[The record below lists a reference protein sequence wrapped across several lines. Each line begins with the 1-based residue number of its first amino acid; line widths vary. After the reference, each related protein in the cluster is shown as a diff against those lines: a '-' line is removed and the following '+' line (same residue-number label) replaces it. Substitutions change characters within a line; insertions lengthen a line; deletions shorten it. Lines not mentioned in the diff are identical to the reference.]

1 MNKFQLSKC
10 LSFIEKVII
19 TVRCI
24 FFAPFIVLMPKP
36 VCFFFKKSINWRTHK
51 DDSVIHREISKT
63 FYQSDM
69 PCGRTFVNQSPV
81 HFKLKQET
89 KPVTH
94 AGTLTHAYTGI
105 SSWQFPGSV
114 SQGPVN
120 KPYSRDL
127 TAILC

>member
-1 MNKFQLSKC
+1 M
-10 LSFIEKVII
+10 
-19 TVRCI
+19 
-24 FFAPFIVLMPKP
+24 VLMPKP

-94 AGTLTHAYTGI
+94 VGTLTHAYRHI
-105 SSWQFPGSV
+105 FPAIPLAVSV
-114 SQGPVN
+114 KDP
-120 KPYSRDL
+120 
-127 TAILC
+127 